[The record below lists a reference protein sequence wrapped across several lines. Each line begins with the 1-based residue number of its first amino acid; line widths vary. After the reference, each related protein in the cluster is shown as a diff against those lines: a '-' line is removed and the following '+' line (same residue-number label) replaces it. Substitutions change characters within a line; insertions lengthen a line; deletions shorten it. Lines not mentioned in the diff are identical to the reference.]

1 MSGFDESFN
10 RILDLSQNNK
20 MITFFVEESR
30 NLYNRLLSESGST
43 DSDGIPRAKRLLD
56 VAVLIYVTE
65 KEVCN
70 NMDTTYGEY
79 GRKGSSDPSEIDERT
94 FCHANMRR
102 VLESIKRYTEKGSLT
117 LDTNLATAIRDAIMT
132 CNYYTK
138 PTQSVPDVF
147 TKLAE
152 LKQSNESLFEK
163 YVDEILEVEVNPEN
177 QLEFKI
183 VLHSGFKKRVLGIR
197 PGPSPKSNDTDG
209 LFICNLGIQIAA
221 FLQYYN
227 IKYTESKRY
236 DELNRQCRNALLEL
250 IPHSNTLSPIK
261 KIGLPNAP
269 PPSSLM
275 LPGPEYNKYL
285 SVSNQAT
292 ASLAKGGRSSRR
304 RKVYK
309 TTRRNNKNKN
319 KKHYKRK
326 RHTKKYKKSHRK
338 SRR

>member
-183 VLHSGFKKRVLGIR
+183 VLHSGFKK
-197 PGPSPKSNDTDG
+197 KSFG
-209 LFICNLGIQIAA
+209 
-221 FLQYYN
+221 
-227 IKYTESKRY
+227 
-236 DELNRQCRNALLEL
+236 
-250 IPHSNTLSPIK
+250 
-261 KIGLPNAP
+261 
-269 PPSSLM
+269 
-275 LPGPEYNKYL
+275 
-285 SVSNQAT
+285 
-292 ASLAKGGRSSRR
+292 
-304 RKVYK
+304 YK
-309 TTRRNNKNKN
+309 TRP
-319 KKHYKRK
+319 
-326 RHTKKYKKSHRK
+326 
-338 SRR
+338 